1 MSDDDAPLFPS
12 NRPEW
17 RLLAAA
23 GTIVG
28 CLTAVWLPFGIIGFA
43 GFLYLAV
50 LLRPL
55 APVSQPDDDYVRA
68 PVDGTILS
76 VDTGAL
82 NVDGDEVTVIC
93 LRAGSFSSQLQSAP
107 VRGIVDSVIWFAG
120 VFKTEMFKAEMFKTG
135 KDGAQMSNAARRE
148 FIFETDSGH
157 HIGFIQHGDSY
168 ARLLMGFVQEGQRL
182 TGNEKIGVSLFHARL
197 SIIVP
202 AQFDIKVTV
211 GQRILVGETVLAS
224 LAPLSAPQH

>member
-1 MSDDDAPLFPS
+1 
-12 NRPEW
+12 
-17 RLLAAA
+17 
-23 GTIVG
+23 
-28 CLTAVWLPFGIIGFA
+28 
-43 GFLYLAV
+43 
-50 LLRPL
+50 
-55 APVSQPDDDYVRA
+55 VRA

-120 VFKTEMFKAEMFKTG
+120 VFKTEMFKTG

>member
-1 MSDDDAPLFPS
+1 MSDDDTTLFPS

-120 VFKTEMFKAEMFKTG
+120 VFKTEMFKTG

-157 HIGFIQHGDSY
+157 QIGFIQHGDSY
-168 ARLLMGFVQEGQRL
+168 ARLLMGFVQEGQRV
-182 TGNEKIGVSLFHARL
+182 TGNEKIGVCLFHARL

-202 AQFDIKVTV
+202 AQFEIKVIA

-224 LAPLSAPQH
+224 LAALSASQH

>member
-1 MSDDDAPLFPS
+1 MSDDDTPLFLS

-28 CLTAVWLPFGIIGFA
+28 CLTAVWLAFGIIGFA

-120 VFKTEMFKAEMFKTG
+120 VFKTEIFKTEIFESG

-157 HIGFIQHGDSY
+157 QIGFIQHGDSY

-202 AQFDIKVTV
+202 AQFDIKVTA

-224 LAPLSAPQH
+224 LAPLSTP

>member
-1 MSDDDAPLFPS
+1 MSDDDTTLFPS

-120 VFKTEMFKAEMFKTG
+120 VFKTEMFKTG

-211 GQRILVGETVLAS
+211 GQRILVGETVLAF
-224 LAPLSAPQH
+224 LAPLSAPRH

>member
-1 MSDDDAPLFPS
+1 MSDDDTPLFPS

-55 APVSQPDDDYVRA
+55 EPVSQPDDDYVWA

-82 NVDGDEVTVIC
+82 NVDGDEVTIIC

-120 VFKTEMFKAEMFKTG
+120 VFKTEMFKTG

-148 FIFETDSGH
+148 FIFETDSSH

-202 AQFDIKVTV
+202 AQFDIKVTA

-224 LAPLSAPQH
+224 LAPFSAP

>member
-1 MSDDDAPLFPS
+1 MSDDDTTLFPS

-107 VRGIVDSVIWFAG
+107 VRGIVDSLILFAG
-120 VFKTEMFKAEMFKTG
+120 VFKTEIFESG

>member
-1 MSDDDAPLFPS
+1 
-12 NRPEW
+12 
-17 RLLAAA
+17 
-23 GTIVG
+23 
-28 CLTAVWLPFGIIGFA
+28 
-43 GFLYLAV
+43 
-50 LLRPL
+50 
-55 APVSQPDDDYVRA
+55 
-68 PVDGTILS
+68 
-76 VDTGAL
+76 
-82 NVDGDEVTVIC
+82 
-93 LRAGSFSSQLQSAP
+93 
-107 VRGIVDSVIWFAG
+107 
-120 VFKTEMFKAEMFKTG
+120 VFKTDIFETEMFKTG

-157 HIGFIQHGDSY
+157 HIGFIQHGDTY

>member
-1 MSDDDAPLFPS
+1 MSDDDTTLFSS

-120 VFKTEMFKAEMFKTG
+120 VFKTEMFKTG

-148 FIFETDSGH
+148 FIFETDSGY

>member
-1 MSDDDAPLFPS
+1 MSDDDTTLFPS

-120 VFKTEMFKAEMFKTG
+120 VFKTEIFKSG

-157 HIGFIQHGDSY
+157 QIGFIQHGDSY

-202 AQFDIKVTV
+202 AQFDIKVTA

-224 LAPLSAPQH
+224 LAPFSAP

>member
-1 MSDDDAPLFPS
+1 MSDDDTTLFPS
-12 NRPEW
+12 NQPEW

-120 VFKTEMFKAEMFKTG
+120 VFKTEMFKTG

-202 AQFDIKVTV
+202 AQFDIKVEA

>member
-1 MSDDDAPLFPS
+1 MNDDDTPLFPS

-120 VFKTEMFKAEMFKTG
+120 VFNTEIFKTEIFESG
-135 KDGAQMSNAARRE
+135 KDGAQMSNVARRE
-148 FIFETDSGH
+148 FIFETDTGH
-157 HIGFIQHGDSY
+157 QIGFIQHGDSY

-182 TGNEKIGVSLFHARL
+182 TGNEKIGVSLFHVRL

-202 AQFDIKVTV
+202 AQFDIKVTA

-224 LAPLSAPQH
+224 LAPLSAPKH

>member
-1 MSDDDAPLFPS
+1 MSDYDTPLFPS

-43 GFLYLAV
+43 CFLYLAV

-120 VFKTEMFKAEMFKTG
+120 VFKTEAVKTEIFKTG

-157 HIGFIQHGDSY
+157 QIGFIQHGDSY

-202 AQFDIKVTV
+202 AQFDIKVTA

>member
-1 MSDDDAPLFPS
+1 MSDDDTPLFLS

-55 APVSQPDDDYVRA
+55 APVFQPDDDYVRA

-120 VFKTEMFKAEMFKTG
+120 VFKTEAFKTEIFKTG
-135 KDGAQMSNAARRE
+135 KDSAQMSNAARRE
-148 FIFETDSGH
+148 FIFETGSGYQ
-157 HIGFIQHGDSY
+157 IGFIQHGDSY

-202 AQFDIKVTV
+202 AQFDIKVTA
-211 GQRILVGETVLAS
+211 GQRILVGETVLAT

>member
-1 MSDDDAPLFPS
+1 MSDDDTPLFLS

-76 VDTGAL
+76 VETEAL

-107 VRGIVDSVIWFAG
+107 VRGVVDSVIWFAG
-120 VFKTEMFKAEMFKTG
+120 VFKTEIFKTG
-135 KDGAQMSNAARRE
+135 KDGAQMSNVARRE

-157 HIGFIQHGDSY
+157 QIGFIQHGDSY

-202 AQFDIKVTV
+202 AQFDIKVTA

-224 LAPLSAPQH
+224 LAPLSAPQN

>member
-1 MSDDDAPLFPS
+1 MSDDDTTLFPS

-120 VFKTEMFKAEMFKTG
+120 VFKTEMFKTG

-202 AQFDIKVTV
+202 AQFDIKVKV

-224 LAPLSAPQH
+224 LVPLSAPQH

>member
-1 MSDDDAPLFPS
+1 MSDDDTPLFSS

-28 CLTAVWLPFGIIGFA
+28 CLTAVWLPLGIIGFVS
-43 GFLYLAV
+43 FLYLAV

-55 APVSQPDDDYVRA
+55 APRSQPDDDYVRA
-68 PVDGTILS
+68 PVDGTILT
-76 VDTGAL
+76 VDTGAV
-82 NVDGDEVTVIC
+82 NVDGDDVTVIC

-120 VFKTEMFKAEMFKTG
+120 VFKTS
-135 KDGAQMSNAARRE
+135 KDSAQMPNIARRE
-148 FIFETDSGH
+148 FIFETDLGH
-157 HIGFIQHGDSY
+157 QIGFIQHGDSY
-168 ARLLMGFVQEGQRL
+168 ARLLMGFVQEGQRV
-182 TGNEKIGVSLFHARL
+182 TGNEKIGVGLFHARL

-202 AQFDIKVTV
+202 AQFDIKVTA

>member
-1 MSDDDAPLFPS
+1 M
-12 NRPEW
+12 
-17 RLLAAA
+17 
-23 GTIVG
+23 
-28 CLTAVWLPFGIIGFA
+28 
-43 GFLYLAV
+43 
-50 LLRPL
+50 
-55 APVSQPDDDYVRA
+55 SQPDDDYVRA

-120 VFKTEMFKAEMFKTG
+120 VFKTG
-135 KDGAQMSNAARRE
+135 KDGTQMSNAARRE

>member
-1 MSDDDAPLFPS
+1 MSDDDSTLFPS

-55 APVSQPDDDYVRA
+55 EPVSQPDDDYVRA

-120 VFKTEMFKAEMFKTG
+120 VFKTEIFESG

-157 HIGFIQHGDSY
+157 QIGFIQHGDSY

-182 TGNEKIGVSLFHARL
+182 TGNEKIGVSLFHVRL

-202 AQFDIKVTV
+202 AQFDIKVTA

>member
-1 MSDDDAPLFPS
+1 MSDDDTPLFLS

-55 APVSQPDDDYVRA
+55 APVSQPDDDCVRA

-120 VFKTEMFKAEMFKTG
+120 VFKTEIFKSG

-157 HIGFIQHGDSY
+157 QIGFIQHGDSY

-202 AQFDIKVTV
+202 AQFDIKVTA

-224 LAPLSAPQH
+224 LAPFSAP

>member
-1 MSDDDAPLFPS
+1 MSDDDTTIFPS
-12 NRPEW
+12 NQPEW

-43 GFLYLAV
+43 CFLYLAV

-120 VFKTEMFKAEMFKTG
+120 VFKTG
-135 KDGAQMSNAARRE
+135 KDGTQMSNAARRE

>member
-1 MSDDDAPLFPS
+1 MSDDDTTLFPS

-120 VFKTEMFKAEMFKTG
+120 VFKTEMFKTG
-135 KDGAQMSNAARRE
+135 KDGTQMSNAARRE

-182 TGNEKIGVSLFHARL
+182 TGNEKIGGSLFHARL

>member
-1 MSDDDAPLFPS
+1 MSDDDTTLFPS

-120 VFKTEMFKAEMFKTG
+120 VFKTG
-135 KDGAQMSNAARRE
+135 KDGTQMSNAARRE

>member
-1 MSDDDAPLFPS
+1 MSDDDTPLFPS
-12 NRPEW
+12 NQPEW

-120 VFKTEMFKAEMFKTG
+120 VFKTEMFKTG

-224 LAPLSAPQH
+224 LAPFSAPQH

>member
-1 MSDDDAPLFPS
+1 MSDDDTTLFPS

-120 VFKTEMFKAEMFKTG
+120 VFKTG
-135 KDGAQMSNAARRE
+135 KNGAQTSNAARRE

>member
-1 MSDDDAPLFPS
+1 
-12 NRPEW
+12 
-17 RLLAAA
+17 
-23 GTIVG
+23 
-28 CLTAVWLPFGIIGFA
+28 
-43 GFLYLAV
+43 
-50 LLRPL
+50 
-55 APVSQPDDDYVRA
+55 DYVRA

-120 VFKTEMFKAEMFKTG
+120 VFKTG

-202 AQFDIKVTV
+202 VQFDIKVTV

>member
-1 MSDDDAPLFPS
+1 MSDDDTTLFPS

-120 VFKTEMFKAEMFKTG
+120 VFKTEMFKTG

-148 FIFETDSGH
+148 FIFETASGH
-157 HIGFIQHGDSY
+157 HIRFIQHGDSY

>member
-1 MSDDDAPLFPS
+1 MSDDDTTLFPS

-55 APVSQPDDDYVRA
+55 APVSQPDDHYVRA

-120 VFKTEMFKAEMFKTG
+120 VFKTG
-135 KDGAQMSNAARRE
+135 KDGTQMSNAARRE

>member
-1 MSDDDAPLFPS
+1 MSDDDTTLFPS
-12 NRPEW
+12 DRPEW

-55 APVSQPDDDYVRA
+55 APISQPDDDYVRA

-120 VFKTEMFKAEMFKTG
+120 VFKTG
-135 KDGAQMSNAARRE
+135 KDGTQMSNAARRE

-202 AQFDIKVTV
+202 AQFDIKVKV
-211 GQRILVGETVLAS
+211 GQRILVGETILAS
-224 LAPLSAPQH
+224 LVPLSAPQH

>member
-1 MSDDDAPLFPS
+1 MSDDDSTLFPS

-120 VFKTEMFKAEMFKTG
+120 VFKTEMFKTG

-202 AQFDIKVTV
+202 AQFDIKVKV

-224 LAPLSAPQH
+224 LVPLSAPQH